1 MITLV
6 KIWNTEKD
14 ELINIVKENE
24 HIHFN
29 NRIINEDYNKGLK
42 TNNFKYIHVI
52 VSLIS
57 FELLDDFSK
66 KIASNNNFILCE
78 DNLFNGI
85 KDIGSL
91 CIGSLLEK
99 SSSLISI

>member
-29 NRIINEDYNKGLK
+29 LFKFKYVLIINKLTLK
-42 TNNFKYIHVI
+42 NF
-52 VSLIS
+52 
-57 FELLDDFSK
+57 
-66 KIASNNNFILCE
+66 LC
-78 DNLFNGI
+78 
-85 KDIGSL
+85 
-91 CIGSLLEK
+91 
-99 SSSLISI
+99 

>member
-42 TNNFKYIHVI
+42 TNNFKYIH
-52 VSLIS
+52 
-57 FELLDDFSK
+57 FFHRPQRSK
-66 KIASNNNFILCE
+66 TRR
-78 DNLFNGI
+78 
-85 KDIGSL
+85 
-91 CIGSLLEK
+91 EK
-99 SSSLISI
+99 RKKYYIFGHPEV